1 MSDAKAWDVMKFQ
14 GRMTTKPFTI
24 ALCHQKGGVGKSSSA
39 AALGASFSEKGYST
53 LLIDLDP
60 SGNLTAGLGFS
71 PDAAAVSF
79 ADIFLSAVS
88 PAEAVLHTTCANLDL
103 MASNAELVAISH
115 YLLSKKD
122 YENLLL
128 EILLDSALSSYDL
141 VIIDCPPALDAL
153 TITALTA
160 ADLAIL
166 PTPCEYYSLQ
176 ALESVFA
183 LIRLVRN
190 KTNPALRYRLLIT
203 MFDRRGT
210 FHRRVLEQ
218 IRAHYQNAILET
230 VIGFDTK
237 IRESQLLG
245 VPITKHAPNTRAAVQ
260 YRALAEEL
268 ERYAQREIFQP
279 A

>member
-14 GRMTTKPFTI
+14 DRMTTKPFTI

-71 PDAAAVSF
+71 PDAAAVS
-79 ADIFLSAVS
+79 

-115 YLLSKKD
+115 YLLSKKE

-153 TITALTA
+153 TIMALTA
-160 ADLAIL
+160 SDLAIL

-183 LIRLVRN
+183 LIRLVRS

-245 VPITKHAPNTRAAVQ
+245 VPITKHASNTRAAVQ

-268 ERYAQREIFQP
+268 ERYVQREIFQP

>member
-1 MSDAKAWDVMKFQ
+1 MMFGKKEFI
-14 GRMTTKPFTI
+14 KPFTI

-39 AALGASFSEKGYST
+39 AALGASFAEKGYKT

-60 SGNLTAGLGFS
+60 SGNLSAGLGFN
-71 PDAAAVSF
+71 PETVAVSF
-79 ADIFLSAVS
+79 ADIFLSAVA
-88 PAEAVLHTTCANLDL
+88 PEEAILHTAYANLDL
-103 MASNAELVAISH
+103 LASNAELVAISH
-115 YLLSKKD
+115 YLTNKKE

-128 EILLDSALSSYDL
+128 DILRDRALSGYDR
-141 VIIDCPPALDAL
+141 VVIDCPPILDAL

-160 ADLAIL
+160 ADLAVL
-166 PTPCEYYSLQ
+166 PTTCEYYSLQ
-176 ALESVFA
+176 ALESVFT

-190 KTNPALRYRLLIT
+190 KTNPILRYRLLIT
-203 MFDRRGT
+203 MYDRRGS

-218 IRAHYQNAILET
+218 VRAHYHNAILKT

-237 IRESQLLG
+237 IKESQLMGLP
-245 VPITKHAPNTRAAVQ
+245 VTVHAPKTRAAMQ

-268 ERYAQREIFQP
+268 EGYVQEELYQP

>member
-1 MSDAKAWDVMKFQ
+1 MS
-14 GRMTTKPFTI
+14 
-24 ALCHQKGGVGKSSSA
+24 
-39 AALGASFSEKGYST
+39 GY
-53 LLIDLDP
+53 DR
-60 SGNLTAGLGFS
+60 
-71 PDAAAVSF
+71 
-79 ADIFLSAVS
+79 
-88 PAEAVLHTTCANLDL
+88 
-103 MASNAELVAISH
+103 
-115 YLLSKKD
+115 
-122 YENLLL
+122 
-128 EILLDSALSSYDL
+128 
-141 VIIDCPPALDAL
+141 VIIDCPPILDAL

-183 LIRLVRN
+183 LIKLVRS
-190 KTNPALRYRLLIT
+190 KTNPSLRYRLLIT

-210 FHRRVLEQ
+210 FHRRVLKQVQE
-218 IRAHYQNAILET
+218 HYQNAILET

-245 VPITKHAPNTRAAVQ
+245 LPVTMHAPNSRAAEQ

-268 ERYAQREIFQP
+268 ERYVQTEIFQS